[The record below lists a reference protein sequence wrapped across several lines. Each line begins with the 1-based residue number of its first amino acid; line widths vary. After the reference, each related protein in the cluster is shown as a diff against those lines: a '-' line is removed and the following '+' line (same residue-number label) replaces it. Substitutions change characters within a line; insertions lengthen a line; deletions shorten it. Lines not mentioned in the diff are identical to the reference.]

1 VTARAVQTLDEKHK
15 REYVE
20 QIMTVLKRDT
30 QYHTYSDYLT
40 WSRTSGDELIDG
52 VAYVREPSP
61 LPSHQLIA
69 GELYGQIRD
78 AIRGTKW
85 GAFIA
90 PLDIRL
96 PKSTEPDEH
105 VDTVVQPDVFIMRGR
120 KKIDARGVRGAP
132 EWLAEV
138 LSPSTARYDEK
149 VKIPVYERAGVPEV
163 WLINFKARTVAI
175 YCLSDGQYGPPTLL
189 RLQGK
194 TRLTAVPGVTINWD
208 SVVASVRR
216 YE

>member
-1 VTARAVQTLDEKHK
+1 
-15 REYVE
+15 
-20 QIMTVLKRDT
+20 MTVLKRDT

-69 GELYGQIRD
+69 GELHGQIRE
-78 AIRGTKW
+78 AIKGPKW
-85 GAFIA
+85 CVFIA

-96 PKSTEPDEH
+96 PKSTEIDAD

-120 KKIDARGVRGAP
+120 KKIDALGVRGAP

-138 LSPSTARYDEK
+138 LSPSTARYDER

-175 YCLSDGQYGPPTLL
+175 YRLSGGKYGPPTLL
-189 RLQGK
+189 SIRGK

-208 SVVASVRR
+208 SLVANVSR
-216 YE
+216 YL

>member
-1 VTARAVQTLDEKHK
+1 MGKYETPSEGPKWC
-15 REYVE
+15 
-20 QIMTVLKRDT
+20 VL
-30 QYHTYSDYLT
+30 
-40 WSRTSGDELIDG
+40 
-52 VAYVREPSP
+52 
-61 LPSHQLIA
+61 
-69 GELYGQIRD
+69 
-78 AIRGTKW
+78 
-85 GAFIA
+85 IA

-96 PKSTEPDEH
+96 PKSTEIDAD

-120 KKIDARGVRGAP
+120 KKIDALGVRGAP

-175 YCLSDGQYGPPTLL
+175 YRLSGGQYGPPTLL
-189 RLQGK
+189 SIRGK

-208 SVVASVRR
+208 SLVANVIRWINL
-216 YE
+216 

>member
-1 VTARAVQTLDEKHK
+1 
-15 REYVE
+15 
-20 QIMTVLKRDT
+20 MTVLKRDT

-69 GELYGQIRD
+69 SELLVQIRD
-78 AIRGTKW
+78 AIKGTKW
-85 GAFIA
+85 SVWIA

-96 PKSTEPDEH
+96 PKSTELDAD

-120 KKIDARGVRGAP
+120 KKIDALGIRGAP

-138 LSPSTARYDEK
+138 LSPSTARYYEK

-175 YCLSDGQYGPPTLL
+175 YRLSDGRYGPPTLL
-189 RLQGK
+189 SLQGE
-194 TRLTAVPGVTINWD
+194 TRLTAVPGVIISWD
-208 SVVASVRR
+208 SLVANVRR

>member
-1 VTARAVQTLDEKHK
+1 
-15 REYVE
+15 
-20 QIMTVLKRDT
+20 MTVLKRDT

-69 GELYGQIRD
+69 SELLVQIRD
-78 AIRGTKW
+78 AIKGTKW
-85 GAFIA
+85 SVWIA

-96 PKSTEPDEH
+96 PKSTELDAD

-120 KKIDARGVRGAP
+120 KKIDALGVRGAP

-163 WLINFKARTVAI
+163 WLINYKARSVAI
-175 YCLSDGQYGPPTLL
+175 YRLSGGRYGPPTVLSI
-189 RLQGK
+189 RGK

-208 SVVASVRR
+208 SLVANVRR
-216 YE
+216 YD

>member
-1 VTARAVQTLDEKHK
+1 
-15 REYVE
+15 
-20 QIMTVLKRDT
+20 MTVLKRDT

-69 GELYGQIRD
+69 SELLVQIRD
-78 AIRGTKW
+78 AIKGTKW
-85 GAFIA
+85 SVWIA

-96 PKSTEPDEH
+96 PKSTELDAD

-120 KKIDARGVRGAP
+120 KKIDALGVRGAP

-149 VKIPVYERAGVPEV
+149 VKIPVYERAGVPGV

-175 YCLSDGQYGPPTLL
+175 YRLSGGQYGPPTLL
-189 RLQGK
+189 SIRGK

-208 SVVASVRR
+208 SLVANVSR
-216 YE
+216 YL

>member
-1 VTARAVQTLDEKHK
+1 
-15 REYVE
+15 
-20 QIMTVLKRDT
+20 MTVLKRDT
-30 QYHTYSDYLT
+30 QYHTYSDYFT

-69 GELYGQIRD
+69 SELLVQIRD
-78 AIRGTKW
+78 AIKGTKW
-85 GAFIA
+85 SVWIA

-96 PKSTEPDEH
+96 PKSTELDAD

-120 KKIDARGVRGAP
+120 KKIDALGVRGAP

-149 VKIPVYERAGVPEV
+149 VKIQAYERAGVPEV
-163 WLINFKARTVAI
+163 WLINYKARTVAI
-175 YCLSDGQYGPPTLL
+175 YRLSGGRYGPPTLL
-189 RLQGK
+189 SIRGK
-194 TRLTAVPGVTINWD
+194 TRPTAVPGVTINWD
-208 SVVASVRR
+208 SLVANVSRH
-216 YE
+216 E